1 MEIGV
6 GIVSFTGI
14 VLVLGLFVLLARK
27 LFVPSGECEIR
38 INDRLTISAAVGTRL
53 FDVLKEAEVHLPSA
67 CRGVGTCG
75 LCKVRIVEGGGGQ
88 AGPQELAHM
97 TRLQALQGT
106 RLACQVPV
114 LAPMAVQVD
123 AAYFGVRTW
132 TCRVEST
139 RNVSTLIREIVL
151 TLPEGEEMDFRA
163 GGFVEITCPS
173 FQVKFADFDIGDAF
187 RDVWDEGDLWRL
199 EAAAGQPET
208 RAYSM
213 ANHPGEKHNII
224 LDVRIAL
231 PPSYAKNVSPGVVSS
246 WLFSCKAG
254 DSVDVAGPFGHFF
267 VEDTD
272 KEAVFIGGGVGM
284 APLRAQ
290 ILDLLERRHSKRTIS
305 FWYGGRS
312 RRELF
317 YTDVFERLDA
327 EHENFS
333 WHVALSAPEAEDHWK
348 GHTGF
353 IHKVVHDEFL
363 IHHPE
368 PEGCEYYLCGPPLMV
383 KAVLAMLDDL
393 GVEAESIHYDD
404 FGGASSAVERA

>member
-1 MEIGV
+1 MEIGI

-27 LFVPSGECEIR
+27 LFVPSGECEIS
-38 INDRLTISAAVGTRL
+38 INDRLTVTAAVGCRL
-53 FDVLKEAEVHLPSA
+53 LDVLAEAEVRLPSA
-67 CRGVGTCG
+67 CGGAGTCG
-75 LCKVRIVEGGGGQ
+75 LCKLRVVEGGGE

-97 TRLQALQGT
+97 TRLQAIQGT
-106 RLACQVPV
+106 RLACQVPI

-132 TCRVEST
+132 TCRVESA

-163 GGFVEITCPS
+163 GGFVQITCPS
-173 FQVKFADFDIGDAF
+173 FHVKFADFDIEDAY
-187 RDVWDEGDLWRL
+187 RDVWDKGDLWRL
-199 EAAAGQPET
+199 EAAARQPET

-213 ANHPGEKHNII
+213 ANHPGEKHSII
-224 LDVRIAL
+224 LDIRIAL
-231 PPSYAKNVSPGVVSS
+231 PPTYAKNVSPGIVSS

-254 DSVDVAGPFGHFF
+254 DSVDVTGPFGHFF
-267 VEDTD
+267 VEDTN

-290 ILDLLERRHSKRTIS
+290 ILDLLELRHSKRKIS

-317 YTDVFERLDA
+317 YSDVFERLDA
-327 EHENFS
+327 EHDNFS
-333 WHVALSAPEAEDHWK
+333 WHVALSAPEAEDDWK

-404 FGGASSAVERA
+404 FGGASSAVERT